1 MSKIK
6 IILCVF
12 FGIISLFGCDL
23 KKSKNKEVADLTKF
37 VDPLIGTG
45 FHGHTF
51 PGPTLPHGQIQLS
64 PDTHIMGW
72 DASSGYHYDDRTLY
86 GFSHNHLSGTGIGDL
101 GDFLFLPF
109 TGAIENKPVGQLKH
123 ENETT
128 EVGYYSINLDP
139 WNIYCEFTSTD
150 RVGWH
155 RYSYP
160 EKDNAKLMVD
170 FSHVLQPNWGHN
182 LIESEIEFI
191 DDYTVKGYRKTSG
204 WAKEDPVWF
213 TAKFDKPIINKQIF
227 EDGKVSKVSKVKG
240 KNLIAYLEFGP
251 LLTSLNI
258 QVSIS
263 YTSAKGANINL
274 FTLNRKDSF
283 EVIVGKAKKV
293 WNKQFN
299 KIRIECKEEKVFRNF
314 YTAMYHSHMAPFIFG
329 DANGE
334 YRGIDNEIHKGLTS
348 QRYSAYSLWDV
359 FRTWFPMMTLINP
372 EKVREWVYDLLS
384 QADEGGLLPKWFLNG
399 NYTGTMVGY
408 PATAVIA
415 DAMKKGL
422 LDSVPEKLLT
432 ASIKSSE
439 WQEDFNRKHR
449 GTRAENVM
457 PDQIKYKETMG
468 FVPMDKCKE
477 SVSYGLEMAYYDWCI
492 AQIADHIGAEELAK
506 EYNIKSKAYTHY
518 FDKET
523 SFMRGKMT
531 DGSWDP
537 NFDPNFSDHLE
548 SAFVEGNSWQW
559 TPFVLQD
566 PEGLAKLMG
575 GKKAF
580 GDWLD
585 ELFTTTSKVTGENA
599 SADITGL
606 IGQYAHGNEPSHHIP
621 YLYQFT
627 DRPWKTQE
635 ILDIILNSFYK
646 PTPGGI
652 IGNEDCG
659 QMSAWYIMNAIGL
672 YQMTPGNNTFY
683 IGRPIVDRATL
694 SLDSGSFTIHVLNNT
709 AKNKYVQK
717 VLLNQIVKKS
727 MSIQFEDIKAGSELI
742 IIMGDKP
749 I

>member
-1 MSKIK
+1 MKK
-6 IILCVF
+6 PILLIVF
-12 FGIISLFGCDL
+12 YIVNIGLSGCDP
-23 KKSKNKEVADLTKF
+23 KKSIKDEVPNLTQL
-37 VDPLIGTG
+37 VDPMIGTG

-72 DASSGYHYDDRTLY
+72 DASSGYHYDDETLY

-109 TGAIENKPVGQLKH
+109 TVTVESKPVGKLIH
-123 ENETT
+123 EKERA
-128 EVGYYSINLDP
+128 EVGYYSIMLEP
-139 WNIYCEFTSTD
+139 WKILCELTTTE

-155 RYSYP
+155 RYTYP
-160 EKDNAKLMVD
+160 EAANAKLMID
-170 FSHVLQPNWGHN
+170 LSHVLQPNWGHS

-191 DDYTVKGYRKTSG
+191 DDYTVRGYRKTSG
-204 WAKEDPVWF
+204 WAKEDPAWF
-213 TAKFDKPIINKQIF
+213 TARFDQPILKKQIV
-227 EDGKVSKVSKVKG
+227 ENGKVSIKQKSKG
-240 KNLIAYLEFGP
+240 KNLIVYLEFGFLSSP
-251 LLTSLNI
+251 LNV
-258 QVSIS
+258 QVGIS
-263 YTSAKGANINL
+263 YTSAKGSTVNL
-274 FTLNRKDSF
+274 STLNGKESF
-283 EVIVGKAKKV
+283 EEVLGKAKKV
-293 WNKQFN
+293 WNTQLN
-299 KIRIECKEEKVFRNF
+299 KIRIESKEEKVLKNF

-329 DANGE
+329 DANGQ
-334 YRGIDNEIHKGLTS
+334 YRGMDGIIRESSTS
-348 QRYSAYSLWDV
+348 QRYSAYSLWDI
-359 FRTWFPMMTLINP
+359 FRTWFPMMTLISP
-372 EKVREWVYDLLS
+372 KKVREWVYDLLS
-384 QADEGGLLPKWFLNG
+384 QSDEGGLLPKWFLNG

-422 LDSVPEKLLT
+422 LDSIPEKLLK
-432 ASIKSSE
+432 ASVKCSK
-439 WQEDFNRKHR
+439 WQEDFNLKNKD
-449 GTRAENVM
+449 TRAENVM
-457 PDQIKYKETMG
+457 PKHIKFKETLG

-492 AQIADHIGAEELAK
+492 AQMAEHLGSKELAK
-506 EYNIKSKAYTHY
+506 AYEAKGKAYTYY

-523 SFMRGKMT
+523 SFMRGKMS

-559 TPFVLQD
+559 TPFVLHD
-566 PEGLAKLMG
+566 PEGLAELMG

-585 ELFTTTSKVTGENA
+585 ELFTTSSKVTGENA
-599 SADITGL
+599 SGDITGL

-627 DRPWKTQE
+627 DRPWRTQE
-635 ILDIILNSFYK
+635 VLDFILNSFYE
-646 PTPGGI
+646 PTPEGI

-659 QMSAWYIMNAIGL
+659 QMSAWYVMNAIGI

-694 SLDSGSFTIHVLNNT
+694 SLDKGSFTIKVLNNSEE
-709 AKNKYVQK
+709 NKYVQK
-717 VLLNQIVKKS
+717 VLVDERVQKS
-727 MSIQFEDIKAGSELI
+727 MSIQFEDIKAGSELVI
-742 IIMGDKP
+742 VMGNEP
-749 I
+749 L

>member
-1 MSKIK
+1 MKK
-6 IILCVF
+6 PILLIVLYIVTI
-12 FGIISLFGCDL
+12 GLSGCDP
-23 KKSKNKEVADLTKF
+23 KKSIKNEVPNLTQL
-37 VDPLIGTG
+37 VDPMIGTG

-72 DASSGYHYDDRTLY
+72 DASSGYHYDDETLY

-109 TGAIENKPVGQLKH
+109 TVTVESKPVGKLIH
-123 ENETT
+123 EKERA
-128 EVGYYSINLDP
+128 EAGYYSIMLEP
-139 WNIYCEFTSTD
+139 WKILCELTTTE

-155 RYSYP
+155 RYTYP
-160 EKDNAKLMVD
+160 EAANAKLMID
-170 FSHVLQPNWGHN
+170 LSHVLQPNWGHS

-191 DDYTVKGYRKTSG
+191 DDYTVRGYRKTSG
-204 WAKEDPVWF
+204 WAKEDPAWF
-213 TAKFDKPIINKQIF
+213 TARFDQPILKKQIV
-227 EDGKVSKVSKVKG
+227 ENGKVSIKQKSKG
-240 KNLIAYLEFGP
+240 KNLIVYLEFGS
-251 LLTSLNI
+251 LSSSLNV
-258 QVSIS
+258 QVGIS
-263 YTSAKGANINL
+263 YTSSKGS
-274 FTLNRKDSF
+274 TLNLSTLKGKESF
-283 EVIVGKAKKV
+283 EEVVGKAKKV
-293 WNKQFN
+293 WNTQLN
-299 KIRIECKEEKVFRNF
+299 KIKIESKEEKVLKNF
-314 YTAMYHSHMAPFIFG
+314 YTAMYHSHMAPFLFG

-334 YRGIDNEIHKGLTS
+334 YRGMDGIIREVSTS
-348 QRYSAYSLWDV
+348 QRYSAYSLWDI

-372 EKVREWVYDLLS
+372 QKVREWVYDLLS
-384 QADEGGLLPKWFLNG
+384 QSDEGGLLPKWFLNG

-422 LDSVPEKLLT
+422 LDSIPEKLLN
-432 ASIKSSE
+432 ASVKCSK
-439 WQEDFNRKHR
+439 WQEDFNLKNK
-449 GTRAENVM
+449 GTPAENVM
-457 PDQIKYKETMG
+457 PKQIKYKETLG

-492 AQIADHIGAEELAK
+492 AQMADHLGSKELAK
-506 EYNIKSKAYTHY
+506 AYEAKGKAYAYY

-523 SFMRGKMT
+523 SFMRGKMS

-559 TPFVLQD
+559 TPFVLHD
-566 PEGLAKLMG
+566 PEGLVELIG

-585 ELFTTTSKVTGENA
+585 ELFTTSSKVTGENA
-599 SADITGL
+599 SGDITGL

-627 DRPWKTQE
+627 DRPWRTQE
-635 ILDIILNSFYK
+635 VLDFILNSFYT
-646 PTPGGI
+646 PTPEGI

-659 QMSAWYIMNAIGL
+659 QMSAWYVMNAIGI
-672 YQMTPGNNTFY
+672 YQMTPGDNTFY

-694 SLDSGSFTIHVLNNT
+694 SLDNGSFTIIVQNNSEE
-709 AKNKYVQK
+709 NKYVQK
-717 VLLNQIVKKS
+717 VLVDERVQKS
-727 MSIQFEDIKAGSELI
+727 MSIQFEDIKAGSELVI
-742 IIMGDKP
+742 VMGNEP
-749 I
+749 L

>member
-1 MSKIK
+1 MKK
-6 IILCVF
+6 PILLIVLCIVTI
-12 FGIISLFGCDL
+12 GLSGCDL
-23 KKSKNKEVADLTKF
+23 KKSIKDEVPNLTQL
-37 VDPLIGTG
+37 VDPMIGTG

-72 DASSGYHYDDRTLY
+72 DASSGYHYDDETLY

-109 TGAIENKPVGQLKH
+109 TVTVESKPVGKLIH
-123 ENETT
+123 EKERA
-128 EVGYYSINLDP
+128 EAGYYSIMLEP
-139 WNIYCEFTSTD
+139 WNILCELTTTE

-155 RYSYP
+155 RYTYP
-160 EKDNAKLMVD
+160 EAANAKLMID
-170 FSHVLQPNWGHN
+170 LSHVLQPNWGHS

-191 DDYTVKGYRKTSG
+191 DDYTVRGYRKTSG
-204 WAKEDPVWF
+204 WAKEDPAWF
-213 TAKFDKPIINKQIF
+213 TARFDQPILKKQIV
-227 EDGKVSKVSKVKG
+227 ENGKVSIKQKSKG
-240 KNLIAYLEFGP
+240 KNLIVYLEFGS
-251 LLTSLNI
+251 LSSSLNV
-258 QVSIS
+258 QVGIS
-263 YTSAKGANINL
+263 YTSSKGS
-274 FTLNRKDSF
+274 TLNLSTLKGKESF
-283 EVIVGKAKKV
+283 EEVVGKAKKV
-293 WNKQFN
+293 WNTQLN
-299 KIRIECKEEKVFRNF
+299 KIKIESKEEKVLKNF
-314 YTAMYHSHMAPFIFG
+314 YTAMYHSHMAPFLFG

-334 YRGIDNEIHKGLTS
+334 YRGMDGIIHKVSTS
-348 QRYSAYSLWDV
+348 QRYSAYSLWDI

-372 EKVREWVYDLLS
+372 QKVREWVYDLLS
-384 QADEGGLLPKWFLNG
+384 QSDEGGLLPKWFLNG

-422 LDSVPEKLLT
+422 LDSIPEKLLN
-432 ASIKSSE
+432 ASVKCSK
-439 WQEDFNRKHR
+439 WQEDFNLKNK
-449 GTRAENVM
+449 GTPAENVM
-457 PDQIKYKETMG
+457 PKQIKYKETLG

-492 AQIADHIGAEELAK
+492 AQMADHLGSKELAK
-506 EYNIKSKAYTHY
+506 AYEAKGKAYAYY

-523 SFMRGKMT
+523 SFMRGKMS

-559 TPFVLQD
+559 TPFVLHD
-566 PEGLAKLMG
+566 PEGLVELIG

-585 ELFTTTSKVTGENA
+585 ELFTTSSKVTGENA
-599 SADITGL
+599 SGDITGL

-627 DRPWKTQE
+627 DRPWRTQE
-635 ILDIILNSFYK
+635 VLDFILNSFYT
-646 PTPGGI
+646 PTPEGI

-659 QMSAWYIMNAIGL
+659 QMSAWYVMNAIGI
-672 YQMTPGNNTFY
+672 YQMTPGDNTFY

-694 SLDSGSFTIHVLNNT
+694 SLDNGSFTIIVQNNSEE
-709 AKNKYVQK
+709 NKYVQK
-717 VLLNQIVKKS
+717 VLVDERVQKS
-727 MSIQFEDIKAGSELI
+727 MSIQFEDIKAGSELVI
-742 IIMGDKP
+742 VMGNEP
-749 I
+749 L

>member
-1 MSKIK
+1 MKK
-6 IILCVF
+6 PILLIVLCIVTI
-12 FGIISLFGCDL
+12 GLSGCDL
-23 KKSKNKEVADLTKF
+23 KKSIKDEVPNLTQL
-37 VDPLIGTG
+37 VDPMIGTG

-72 DASSGYHYDDRTLY
+72 DASSGYHYDDETLY

-109 TGAIENKPVGQLKH
+109 TVTVESKPVGKLIH
-123 ENETT
+123 EKERA
-128 EVGYYSINLDP
+128 EAGYYSIMLEP
-139 WNIYCEFTSTD
+139 WKILCELTTTE

-155 RYSYP
+155 RYTYP
-160 EKDNAKLMVD
+160 EAANAKLMID
-170 FSHVLQPNWGHN
+170 LSHVLQPNWGHS

-191 DDYTVKGYRKTSG
+191 DDYTVRGYRKTSG
-204 WAKEDPVWF
+204 WAKEDPAWF
-213 TAKFDKPIINKQIF
+213 TARFDQPILKKQIV
-227 EDGKVSKVSKVKG
+227 ENGKVSIKQKSKG
-240 KNLIAYLEFGP
+240 KNLIVYLEFGS
-251 LLTSLNI
+251 LSSSLNV
-258 QVSIS
+258 QVGIS
-263 YTSAKGANINL
+263 YTSSKGS
-274 FTLNRKDSF
+274 TLNLSTLKGKESF
-283 EVIVGKAKKV
+283 EEVVGKAKKV
-293 WNKQFN
+293 WNTQLN
-299 KIRIECKEEKVFRNF
+299 KIKIESKEEKVLKNF
-314 YTAMYHSHMAPFIFG
+314 YTAMYHSHMAPFLFG

-334 YRGIDNEIHKGLTS
+334 YRGMDGIIHKVSTS
-348 QRYSAYSLWDV
+348 QRYSAYSLWDI

-372 EKVREWVYDLLS
+372 QKVREWVYDLLS
-384 QADEGGLLPKWFLNG
+384 QSDEGGLLPKWFLNG

-422 LDSVPEKLLT
+422 LDSIPEKLLN
-432 ASIKSSE
+432 ASVKCSK
-439 WQEDFNRKHR
+439 WQEDFNLKNK
-449 GTRAENVM
+449 GTPAENVM
-457 PDQIKYKETMG
+457 PKQIKYKETLG

-492 AQIADHIGAEELAK
+492 AQMADHLGSKELAK
-506 EYNIKSKAYTHY
+506 AYEAKGKAYAYY

-523 SFMRGKMT
+523 SFMRGKMS

-559 TPFVLQD
+559 TPFVLHD
-566 PEGLAKLMG
+566 PEGLVELIG

-585 ELFTTTSKVTGENA
+585 ELFTTSSKVTGENA
-599 SADITGL
+599 SGDITGL

-627 DRPWKTQE
+627 DRPWRTQE
-635 ILDIILNSFYK
+635 VLDFILNSFYT
-646 PTPGGI
+646 PTPEGI

-659 QMSAWYIMNAIGL
+659 QMSAWYVMNAIGI
-672 YQMTPGNNTFY
+672 YQMTPGDNTFY

-694 SLDSGSFTIHVLNNT
+694 SLDNGSFTIIVQNNSEE
-709 AKNKYVQK
+709 NKYVQK
-717 VLLNQIVKKS
+717 VLVDERVQKS
-727 MSIQFEDIKAGSELI
+727 MSIQFEDIKAGSELVI
-742 IIMGDKP
+742 VMGNEP
-749 I
+749 L

>member
-1 MSKIK
+1 MKK
-6 IILCVF
+6 PILLIVLYIVTI
-12 FGIISLFGCDL
+12 GLNGCDP
-23 KKSKNKEVADLTKF
+23 KKSVKNEVPNLTQL
-37 VDPLIGTG
+37 VDPMIGTG

-72 DASSGYHYDDRTLY
+72 DASSGYHYDDETLY

-109 TGAIENKPVGQLKH
+109 TGTVESKPVGKLIH
-123 ENETT
+123 EKERAEAGYYYIMLEPWKILCELTTT
-128 EVGYYSINLDP
+128 E
-139 WNIYCEFTSTD
+139 

-155 RYSYP
+155 RYTYP
-160 EKDNAKLMVD
+160 ESANAKLMID
-170 FSHVLQPNWGHN
+170 LSHVLQPNWGHS

-191 DDYTVKGYRKTSG
+191 DDYTLRGYRKTSG
-204 WAKEDPVWF
+204 WAKEDPAWF
-213 TAKFDKPIINKQIF
+213 TARFDQPILKKQIV
-227 EDGKVSKVSKVKG
+227 ENGKVSVKQKSNG
-240 KNLIAYLEFGP
+240 KNLIVYLEFGS
-251 LLTSLNI
+251 LSSSLNV
-258 QVSIS
+258 QVGIS
-263 YTSAKGANINL
+263 YTSSKGSTFNL
-274 FTLNRKDSF
+274 STLKGKESF
-283 EVIVGKAKKV
+283 EEVVGKAKKV
-293 WNKQFN
+293 WNTQLN
-299 KIRIECKEEKVFRNF
+299 KIKIESEEEKVLKNF
-314 YTAMYHSHMAPFIFG
+314 YTAMYHSHMAPFLFG

-334 YRGIDNEIHKGLTS
+334 YRGVDGIIRKVSTS
-348 QRYSAYSLWDV
+348 QRYSAYSLWDI

-372 EKVREWVYDLLS
+372 QKVREWVYDLLS
-384 QADEGGLLPKWFLNG
+384 QSDEGGLLPKWFLNG

-422 LDSVPEKLLT
+422 LDSIPEKLLN
-432 ASIKSSE
+432 ASVKCSK
-439 WQEDFNRKHR
+439 WQEDFNLKNK
-449 GTRAENVM
+449 GTPAENVM
-457 PDQIKYKETMG
+457 PKHIKYKETLG

-492 AQIADHIGAEELAK
+492 AQMADYLGSKELAK
-506 EYNIKSKAYTHY
+506 AYEAKGKAYAYY

-523 SFMRGKMT
+523 SFMRGKMS

-559 TPFVLQD
+559 TPFVLHD
-566 PEGLAKLMG
+566 PEGLVELIG

-585 ELFTTTSKVTGENA
+585 ELFTTSSKVTGENA
-599 SADITGL
+599 SGDITGL

-627 DRPWKTQE
+627 DRPWRTQE
-635 ILDIILNSFYK
+635 VLDFILNSFYT
-646 PTPGGI
+646 PTPEGI

-659 QMSAWYIMNAIGL
+659 QMSAWYVMNAIGI
-672 YQMTPGNNTFY
+672 YQMTPGDNTFY

-694 SLDSGSFTIHVLNNT
+694 SLDNGSFTIIVQNNSEE
-709 AKNKYVQK
+709 NKYVQK
-717 VLLNQIVKKS
+717 VLVDERVQKS
-727 MSIQFEDIKAGSELI
+727 MSIQFEDIKAGSELVI
-742 IIMGDKP
+742 VMGDEP
-749 I
+749 L